1 MWILSPFSIFCYILI
16 LQDHVTA
23 CLSVFHGFSL
33 FCLYSVLLLLL
44 FCKERTADDDSVP
57 CSVQCLESK
66 RLRFIH
72 QTVLFCFA
80 SVHAIPGLSLSL
92 FVLCVLSLVLV

>member
-1 MWILSPFSIFCYILI
+1 MWILSPVSIFYILI

-23 CLSVFHGFSL
+23 CLSVFHVFSL

-66 RLRFIH
+66 RLRFIY
-72 QTVLFCFA
+72 QTVLFVLFCFA

-92 FVLCVLSLVLV
+92 FVLCV